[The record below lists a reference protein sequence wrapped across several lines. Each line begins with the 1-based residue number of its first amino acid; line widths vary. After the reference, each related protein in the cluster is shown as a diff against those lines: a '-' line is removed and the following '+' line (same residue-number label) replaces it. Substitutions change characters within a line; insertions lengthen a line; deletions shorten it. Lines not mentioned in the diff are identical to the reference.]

1 MSVVLITGA
10 RGVIGRA
17 LVGRLDNYELRCADL
32 PEVDLRDPR
41 VAAEAVE
48 GCDGVVHLAWDTK
61 AEGVQSGALCL
72 DNAQMT
78 FNMLSAS
85 LAAGVRRFVFASSVH
100 AHTFAPAEALLELS
114 GGLLGNETERAPVPD
129 SPYGAS
135 KLFGEALCRWAAA
148 HGLETVAIR
157 FGGVN
162 PLDEPP
168 ADDAAERSVWLSHRD
183 CAGVVAAA
191 LEAKL
196 ERGSAT
202 ITAVSNNAWRV
213 HSLENGLGWAPR
225 DGAPTDQSTELK
237 R

>member
-10 RGVIGRA
+10 RGTIGSV
-17 LVGRLDNYELRCADL
+17 LVGRLGNHQLRCVDL

-41 VAAEAVE
+41 IAAEAVD
-48 GCDGVVHLAWDTK
+48 GCERVVHLAWDTK
-61 AEGVQSGALCL
+61 AEGVHSGALCL

-100 AHTFAPAEALLELS
+100 AHTFVPAEALVEIS

-148 HGLETVAIR
+148 HGLETVAVR

-162 PLDEPP
+162 PLDKPP
-168 ADDAAERSVWLSHRD
+168 ADDLAERSVWLSHRD

-196 ERGSAT
+196 DRGSASV
-202 ITAVSNNAWRV
+202 TAVSNNARRL

-225 DGAPTDQSTELK
+225 DGAPAGTGELE
-237 R
+237 

>member
-1 MSVVLITGA
+1 MSIVLVTGA
-10 RGVIGRA
+10 RGTIGSV
-17 LVGRLDNYELRCADL
+17 LVGRLRNHQLRCVDM
-32 PEVDLRDPR
+32 PDVDLRDPR
-41 VAAEAVE
+41 TAAEAVE
-48 GCDGVVHLAWDTK
+48 GCERVVHLAWDTK

-100 AHTFAPAEALLELS
+100 AHTFAPAEALVELS

-135 KLFGEALCRWAAA
+135 KLFGEALCRWAAEQ
-148 HGLETVAIR
+148 GLETVAIR

-162 PLDEPP
+162 PLDKPP
-168 ADDAAERSVWLSHRD
+168 ADDLVERSVWLSHRD
-183 CAGVVAAA
+183 CAAVVAAA

-196 ERGSAT
+196 DRGSAT
-202 ITAVSNNAWRV
+202 VTAVSNNARRV
-213 HSLENGLGWAPR
+213 HSWENGLGWAPR
-225 DGAPTDQSTELK
+225 DGAPAATGKLE
-237 R
+237 